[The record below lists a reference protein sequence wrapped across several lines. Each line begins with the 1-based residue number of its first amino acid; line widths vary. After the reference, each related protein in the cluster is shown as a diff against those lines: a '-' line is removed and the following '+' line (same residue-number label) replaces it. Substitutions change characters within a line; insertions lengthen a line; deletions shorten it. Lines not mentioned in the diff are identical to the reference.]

1 MLSYPATNCVELTQ
15 PNTECVSLAEAK
27 LHLRVDSD
35 DENNLISA
43 LIVAARQYCEN
54 ISGRTLAQRTFL
66 QQMER
71 FPDGGIDVTL
81 RRSPVVSVQ
90 SVYYYAKD
98 GTNTLM
104 SSATDYRLDSQ
115 IIPARLRLPI
125 GKTLWNETYTAN
137 DAVRISYTAGLGTAP
152 TAAKQ
157 TILLLVGHWFENR
170 ESVVVGSTNRAV
182 DCTVTSLMDSYRIMD
197 VAL

>member
-1 MLSYPATNCVELTQ
+1 MLSYPATNCVETAQ
-15 PNTECVSLAEAK
+15 PTTEPVLLAEAK
-27 LHLRVDSD
+27 LHLRCDSA
-35 DENNLISA
+35 DEDNLITA

-71 FPDGGIDVTL
+71 FPDNGLDITL

-104 SSATDYRLDSQ
+104 VSGTDFRLDSQ
-115 IIPARLRLPI
+115 IIPARVRTPLLQMW
-125 GKTLWNETYTAN
+125 KETLTAN
-137 DAVRISYTAGLGTAP
+137 DAVRISYTAGLANAP